1 MLIQK
6 DANVNQLSV
15 KDNTKEDRNQ
25 LTPLI
30 LAARNSHLNV
40 VELLLKHGADPNIFD
55 VSETCNI
62 IAIGVYVY
70 FLYESYEYLFFRV
83 KRTAMH

>member
-1 MLIQK
+1 MLIQN

-40 VELLLKHGADPNIFD
+40 VELLLNHGADPNIFD
-55 VSETCNI
+55 VSEYIFSLYQCYINI
-62 IAIGVYVY
+62 HNIY
-70 FLYESYEYLFFRV
+70 RV